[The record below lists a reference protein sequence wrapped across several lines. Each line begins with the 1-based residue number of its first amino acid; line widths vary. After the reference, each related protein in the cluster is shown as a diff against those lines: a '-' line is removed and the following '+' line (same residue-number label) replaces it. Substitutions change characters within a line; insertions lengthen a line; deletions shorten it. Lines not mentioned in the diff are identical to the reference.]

1 VDFAIFNFKKDVM
14 EGLQSMGFN
23 APTPVQQQAI
33 PIIMQGQD
41 LIASAQ
47 TGTGKT
53 AAFLLP
59 VINDLVKS
67 KERKHKIQSLIIVP
81 TRELALQIDQNLEG
95 FSYYTPLSSIA
106 VYGGGDGA
114 DFNQERKALE
124 KGAEIIIAT
133 PGRLLSHMNL
143 GYVDFS
149 YLKFLILDEADRM
162 LDMGFHEDILRIVR
176 KLPAERQTLLFS
188 ATMPPKIR
196 NLANA
201 ILKDPE
207 QVSIALSKPA
217 EGVLQA
223 GYFVKEDQKIPL
235 CEHLLIGESFKSII
249 VFASTKRSVKLL
261 ATDLERLKYS
271 VKAIH
276 SDLEQAEREHVLQQ
290 FRNKRIRILVATDVL
305 SRGIDIEAIDLIVNY
320 DVPNDAEDYV
330 HRVGR
335 TARAAATGMA
345 ITFVTRDDLYKLRR
359 IEQLIGYNIRI
370 LPLPENVGISPDFT
384 GKENSGRGDFRGR
397 KNFRKKKQGN
407 KPKKRNH

>member
-1 VDFAIFNFKKDVM
+1 MDFTLFNFETDVI

-23 APTPVQQQAI
+23 MPTPVQQKAI
-33 PIIMQGQD
+33 PIIMEGRD

-59 VINDLVKS
+59 VINHLVQS
-67 KERKHKIQSLIIVP
+67 TERKDKIQALIIVP
-81 TRELALQIDQNLEG
+81 TRELALQIDQHLEG
-95 FSYYTPLSSIA
+95 FSYFTPLSSIA

-114 DFNQERKALE
+114 DFDQERRALE

-133 PGRLLSHMNL
+133 PGRLLSHINL

-149 YLKFLILDEADRM
+149 HLKFLILDEADRM

-176 KLPAERQTLLFS
+176 KLPVERQTLLFS

-201 ILKDPE
+201 ILKEPE

-223 GYFVKEDQKIPL
+223 CYHVNETQKIPL
-235 CEHLLIGESFKSII
+235 SEYLLTGENFKSII

-276 SDLEQAEREHVLQQ
+276 SDLEQEEREHVLQQ

-305 SRGIDIEAIDLIVNY
+305 SRGIDIEAIDLVVNY

-345 ITFVTRDDLYKLRR
+345 ITFVTKDDLYKLRK
-359 IEQLIGYNIRI
+359 IEQLIGYQVRVS
-370 LPLPENVGISPDFT
+370 PLPADVGISPDFT
-384 GKENSGRGDFRGR
+384 NNNRSGGGFKGKRHF
-397 KNFRKKKQGN
+397 KKKKGGQR
-407 KPKKRNH
+407 PQKRNN

>member
-1 VDFAIFNFKKDVM
+1 MDFTIFDFEKDVID
-14 EGLQSMGFN
+14 GLHSMGFN
-23 APTPVQQQAI
+23 EPTPVQQQAI
-33 PIIMQGQD
+33 PIIMNGRD

-59 VINDLVKS
+59 VINNLVKS
-67 KERKHKIQSLIIVP
+67 SERKDKIQSLIIVP

-95 FSYYTPLSSIA
+95 FSYFTPLSSIA

-149 YLKFLILDEADRM
+149 HLKFLILDEADRM

-176 KLPAERQTLLFS
+176 KLPTERQTLLFS

-196 NLANA
+196 GLANT
-201 ILKDPE
+201 ILKEPE

-223 GYFVKEDQKIPL
+223 CYHVKEDQKIPL
-235 CEHLLIGESFKSII
+235 SEHLLIGESFKSII

-261 ATDLERLKYS
+261 ASDLERLKYS

-276 SDLEQAEREHVLQQ
+276 SDLEQSEREQVLQQ
-290 FRNKRIRILVATDVL
+290 FRNKRVRILVATDVM
-305 SRGIDIEAIDLIVNY
+305 SRGIDIEAIDLVVNY

-345 ITFVTRDDLYKLRR
+345 ITFVTKDDMYKLKR
-359 IEQLIGYNIRI
+359 IEQLIGYQIRVS
-370 LPLPENVGISPDFT
+370 PLPPTVGVSPDFNNN
-384 GKENSGRGDFRGR
+384 ENSEKGGYKRN
-397 KNFRKKKQGN
+397 KNFRKKRTGS
-407 KPKKRNH
+407 KPARRND

>member
-1 VDFAIFNFKKDVM
+1 MDFTDFNFKADVI
-14 EGLQSMGFN
+14 EGLHAMGFN
-23 APTPVQQQAI
+23 KPTPVQEQAI
-33 PIIMQGQD
+33 PIIMNGND

-59 VINDLVKS
+59 VINNLVNT
-67 KERKHKIQSLIIVP
+67 EHKIQSLIIVP

-95 FSYYTPLSSIA
+95 FSYFTPLSSIA
-106 VYGGGDGA
+106 IYGGGDGA
-114 DFNQERKALE
+114 DFEQERKALE

-133 PGRLLSHMNL
+133 PGRLLSHINL

-149 YLKFLILDEADRM
+149 QLKYLILDEADRM

-176 KLPAERQTLLFS
+176 KLPVERQTLLFS

-201 ILKDPE
+201 ILKNPK

-223 GYFVKEDQKIPL
+223 SYFVHEEQKIPL
-235 CEHLLIGESFKSII
+235 TEHLLTGESFKSII

-261 ATDLERLKYS
+261 ATDLERLNYS

-276 SDLEQAEREHVLQQ
+276 SDLEQDEREHVLQQ

-305 SRGIDIEAIDLIVNY
+305 SRGIDIEAIDLVVNY

-335 TARAAATGMA
+335 TARASATGMA
-345 ITFVTRDDLYKLRR
+345 ITFVTKDDHYKWRK
-359 IEQLIGYNIRI
+359 IEQLIGYNIRVM
-370 LPLPENVGISPDFT
+370 PLPEKIGTAPDFSSADN
-384 GKENSGRGDFRGR
+384 GNR
-397 KNFRKKKQGN
+397 KHHYKKKQKFRKKKPFER
-407 KPKKRNH
+407 K